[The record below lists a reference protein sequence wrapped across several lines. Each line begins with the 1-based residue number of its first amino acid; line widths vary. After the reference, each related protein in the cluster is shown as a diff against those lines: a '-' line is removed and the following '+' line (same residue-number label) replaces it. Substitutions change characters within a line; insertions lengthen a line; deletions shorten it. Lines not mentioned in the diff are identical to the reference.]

1 MARAFFYDTWA
12 FVALSNT
19 GDPDH
24 AAAESLD
31 RELESKGY
39 AATTSDYVLDETLT
53 MLHLVAGP
61 RVSLAFLKLFESRL
75 AGEDLMLLEVNSERR
90 SRAIDLFQR
99 LAPKVPR
106 ISFTDCTS
114 LSLMQELGIGLAFTA
129 DAHFRAAGRGIRPL
143 FARKGKQLLPQLPEF

>member
-1 MARAFFYDTWA
+1 MAGAFFYDTWA
-12 FVALSNT
+12 FVALSNR

-39 AATTSDYVLDETLT
+39 TPTTSDYVLDETLT
-53 MLHLVAGP
+53 LLHLVAGP
-61 RVSLAFLKLFESRL
+61 RVALHFLELFESRL

-90 SRAIDLFQR
+90 SRAVDLFRR

-106 ISFTDCTS
+106 ISFINNTTTS
-114 LSLMQELGIGLAFTA
+114 SRIVNAM
-129 DAHFRAAGRGIRPL
+129 AATTYLR
-143 FARKGKQLLPQLPEF
+143 Q

>member
-1 MARAFFYDTWA
+1 MARVFFYDTWA
-12 FVALSNT
+12 FVALSNA

-31 RELESKGY
+31 RALESKGY
-39 AATTSDYVLDETLT
+39 VASTSDYVLDEALTL
-53 MLHLVAGP
+53 LHLVAGP
-61 RVSLAFLKLFESRL
+61 RVALGFLKLFESRL
-75 AGEDLMLLEVNSERR
+75 AGEDLMLLEVNAERR
-90 SRAIDLFQR
+90 SRAVDLFRR

-114 LSLMQELGIGLAFTA
+114 FTLMQELGIGLAFTA

-143 FARKGKQLLPQLPEF
+143 FARRGRLLLPQLPES